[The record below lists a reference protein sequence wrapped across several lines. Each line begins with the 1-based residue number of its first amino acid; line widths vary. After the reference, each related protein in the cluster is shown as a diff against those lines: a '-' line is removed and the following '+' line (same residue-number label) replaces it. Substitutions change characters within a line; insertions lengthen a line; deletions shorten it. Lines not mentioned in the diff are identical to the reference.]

1 MAQTTQLANTEQAI
15 AWDGEEGKHWS
26 THAER
31 YDAAVMRYD
40 RVLGEAAAIGENE
53 NVMDIGCGCGF
64 SSRQA
69 ARLAASATVLG
80 VDLSGPMIDHARRR
94 SIDEG
99 LTNTEFLQADAQVYP
114 FAPRSFDVAISR
126 FGAMFF
132 GDPVAAFTN
141 VAAALRPGGRLALLA
156 WQDLGPR
163 VGIALAGPARVGS
176 ASGAV
181 ARWQWSLT
189 AERGRACR

>member
-1 MAQTTQLANTEQAI
+1 
-15 AWDGEEGKHWS
+15 
-26 THAER
+26 
-31 YDAAVMRYD
+31 
-40 RVLGEAAAIGENE
+40 
-53 NVMDIGCGCGF
+53 MDIGCGCGF